1 MNNSIGSKLPYE
13 HRKNLAD
20 VNFKIGSVFKFFDKI
35 ANKEKMLI
43 LVGIRF
49 DKVTIV
55 FVRINTEI
63 NSNIF
68 PTVELKNEHLEL
80 LHDDEKRP
88 FLRHTSFVD
97 CSTFVIQKYEIVY
110 SMLIDK
116 PSIHL
121 GHLCK
126 EDLFDINEK
135 ISKSRL
141 LSSSQKK
148 EFGLFFNPKA

>member
-20 VNFKIGSVFKFFDKI
+20 INFKIGSVFKFFDKI
-35 ANKEKMLI
+35 AEKEKMLI
-43 LVGIRF
+43 LVGIKY
-49 DKVTIV
+49 DKIVIV

-63 NSNIF
+63 NLNFF
-68 PTVELKNEHLEL
+68 PSSALKNEHLKL
-80 LHDDEKRP
+80 LEDDEKRP
-88 FLRHTSFVD
+88 FLKHTSFVD
-97 CSTFVIQKYEIVY
+97 CSTFVTQKSDTVY
-110 SMLIDK
+110 NMLIDE

-121 GHLCK
+121 GHLCN
-126 EDLFDINEK
+126 EDLLDIKEK

-148 EFGLFFNPKA
+148 EFGLFFSPKN